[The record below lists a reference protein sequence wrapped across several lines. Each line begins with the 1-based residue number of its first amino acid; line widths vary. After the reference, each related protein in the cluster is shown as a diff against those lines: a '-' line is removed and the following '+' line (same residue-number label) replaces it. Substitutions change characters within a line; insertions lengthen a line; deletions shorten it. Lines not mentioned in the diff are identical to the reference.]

1 MLGRGWEHPTLS
13 SLKPQRPAT
22 LNAGERIA
30 QMRAA
35 AQLEQVAR
43 LRAAGALGNPDP
55 NSTAP
60 RSLRPPVLPSNK
72 RKSAD
77 SPAEG
82 AAERSFVMVRGDA
95 APGQGS
101 AASRI
106 RCVDSS
112 CAGTAPDECAHV
124 LPLVVTAL
132 SSLCSRIPTAA

>member
-60 RSLRPPVLPSNK
+60 RSLKPPVLPSNK

-82 AAERSFVMVRGDA
+82 AAERSFVMVRG
-95 APGQGS
+95 

-106 RCVDSS
+106 SCVDSS
-112 CAGTAPDECAHV
+112 RAGTGPDECAHA
-124 LPLVVTAL
+124 LPLL
-132 SSLCSRIPTAA
+132 LCWL